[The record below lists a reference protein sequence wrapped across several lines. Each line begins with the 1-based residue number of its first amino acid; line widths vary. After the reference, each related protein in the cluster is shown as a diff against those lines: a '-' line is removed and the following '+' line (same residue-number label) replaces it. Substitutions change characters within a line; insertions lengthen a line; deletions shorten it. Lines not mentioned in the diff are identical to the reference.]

1 MGSCIVNC
9 HKKINTMNRENI
21 YFSHD
26 ANAMSDPKCMLL
38 IEQLGM
44 EGYGMFWGLVE
55 MLRQQPEYRLPL
67 ALLPA
72 IAGRFKVSE
81 SKIKTVVSAYGLFII
96 ENEEFFFSRSLRD
109 RMMLMQEKRV
119 RRQLAGIK
127 SGEARRAKALAPKN
141 EQCSNNVQAM
151 FKQCSNNT
159 EQRKEKKRKETE
171 FLFDSSLRSES
182 QINSSSPLTPHGGT
196 DAASSGGGGDIL
208 NYYDLTPPAD
218 GIDRNFEALARRC
231 KELGV
236 PEGDF
241 KAICRLTNFGRIGD
255 KVWMILRD
263 VEQRKGEIKAAG
275 RYLTSLLLKEG

>member
-1 MGSCIVNC
+1 
-9 HKKINTMNRENI
+9 
-21 YFSHD
+21 
-26 ANAMSDPKCMLL
+26 MSDPKCMLL

-72 IAGRFKVSE
+72 IASRFKVSE

-182 QINSSSPLTPHGGT
+182 Q
-196 DAASSGGGGDIL
+196 
-208 NYYDLTPPAD
+208 
-218 GIDRNFEALARRC
+218 
-231 KELGV
+231 
-236 PEGDF
+236 
-241 KAICRLTNFGRIGD
+241 TNGQ
-255 KVWMILRD
+255 M
-263 VEQRKGEIKAAG
+263 
-275 RYLTSLLLKEG
+275 S

>member
-1 MGSCIVNC
+1 
-9 HKKINTMNRENI
+9 MNRENI

>member
-1 MGSCIVNC
+1 
-9 HKKINTMNRENI
+9 MNRENI

-38 IEQLGM
+38 VDQLGM

-55 MLRQQPEYRLPL
+55 MLRQQPEYKLPL
-67 ALLPA
+67 VLLPA
-72 IAGRFKVSE
+72 IADRFKVSE
-81 SKIKTVVSAYGLFII
+81 AKIKTVVSAYGLFVV
-96 ENEEFFFSRSLRD
+96 ENEEFFFSKSLRD
-109 RMMLMQEKRV
+109 RMALMQEKRT

-127 SGEARRAKALAPKN
+127 SGEVRRAKALVPKN
-141 EQCSNNVQAM
+141 EQCSNNVQEM

-218 GIDRNFEALARRC
+218 GISRNFDALSRRL
-231 KELGV
+231 KNLKVSES
-236 PEGDF
+236 DF
-241 KAICRLTNFGRIGD
+241 KSICRLTNFGEIGN
-255 KVWMILRD
+255 KVWALLEPVELRKD
-263 VEQRKGEIKAAG
+263 EIKDRG
-275 RYLTSLLLKEG
+275 RYIISLLLKKE

>member
-1 MGSCIVNC
+1 
-9 HKKINTMNRENI
+9 MNRENI

-44 EGYGMFWGLVE
+44 EGYGMFWGLIE
-55 MLRQQPEYRLPL
+55 MLRQQPNYRMSLLLIPAL
-67 ALLPA
+67 AN
-72 IAGRFKVSE
+72 RFKVSE
-81 SKIKTVVSAYGLFII
+81 SKLKTVVVAYGLFII
-96 ENEEFFFSRSLRD
+96 ENDEFFFSKSLCD
-109 RMMLMQEKRV
+109 RMELMEEKKKQRSI
-119 RRQLAGIK
+119 AGKKAI
-127 SGEARRAKALAPKN
+127 EARWSKRNALPVTVVEC
-141 EQCSNNVQAM
+141 EQYDGNTNV
-151 FKQCSNNT
+151 SRTNYERNT
-159 EQRKEKKRKETE
+159 KSYQRKEKKRKETE

-231 KELGV
+231 KGLGV
-236 PEGDF
+236 PESDF

-263 VEQRKGEIKAAG
+263 VEQRKGEIKATG

>member
-1 MGSCIVNC
+1 
-9 HKKINTMNRENI
+9 MNRENI

-38 IEQLGM
+38 VDQLGM

-55 MLRQQPEYRLPL
+55 MLRQQPGYKLPL
-67 ALLPA
+67 ILLPA
-72 IAGRFKVSE
+72 IADRFKVSE
-81 SKIKTVVSAYGLFII
+81 SKIRTVVSAYGLFVV
-96 ENEEFFFSRSLRD
+96 ENEEFFFSRSLCD
-109 RMMLMQEKRV
+109 RMELMQERRA

-127 SGEARRAKALAPKN
+127 SGEARRAKAIAPKN

-151 FKQCSNNT
+151 FEQCSNNT
-159 EQRKEKKRKETE
+159 EQRKEKKRNEME
-171 FLFDSSLRSES
+171 FLFDSSLHSES
-182 QINSSSPLTPHGGT
+182 QINSSPLTPQGET
-196 DAASSGGGGDIL
+196 NAASSGGGGDIL

-231 KELGV
+231 KGLGIS
-236 PEGDF
+236 ESDF

-255 KVWMILRD
+255 RVWVVLRD